1 MTEENGRYEIKRE
14 KPYVELKPRTMEVL
28 FSFID
33 HCIEWEVDQASFE
46 LFNTV
51 IYISEYKPYWE
62 IIAKDRWEKTT
73 DIYRIDKPDKELI
86 YQYSE
91 RD

>member
-1 MTEENGRYEIKRE
+1 MTETNARYEPKRE

-33 HCIEWEVDQASFE
+33 HCIKWEVDEASFE

-51 IYISEYKPYWE
+51 IYISEYKPHWE

-73 DIYRIDKPDKELI
+73 DIYRIDKPGKELV